1 VLAVRISRFV
11 PAPANAHELVAVPAR
26 AERTAGLRPAIPRT
40 RRRPRPSALPA
51 GARRRGRRPAPG
63 RRAPDRPDNLARLLG
78 LLREALVRQQRA
90 GPLDSRTGAPC
101 GCDPGKSVL
110 CPERERLRRPPVRW
124 VRMRPRSGAA
134 SRPRYPTSSG
144 WPSCGCGST
153 SRRLPTIGPP
163 GGVCSPAITSR
174 ARTLPPVPGVH
185 PLG

>member
-1 VLAVRISRFV
+1 MLAVRISRFV

-101 GCDPGKSVL
+101 GCDPGRSAL
-110 CPERERLRRPPVRW
+110 CPEGQRLRRELVRW
-124 VRMRPRSGAA
+124 VRMGPPSQAGLPAALSDIQRLAVLRLRKHLAATADHRS
-134 SRPRYPTSSG
+134 
-144 WPSCGCGST
+144 
-153 SRRLPTIGPP
+153 SRR
-163 GGVCSPAITSR
+163 GV
-174 ARTLPPVPGVH
+174 
-185 PLG
+185 